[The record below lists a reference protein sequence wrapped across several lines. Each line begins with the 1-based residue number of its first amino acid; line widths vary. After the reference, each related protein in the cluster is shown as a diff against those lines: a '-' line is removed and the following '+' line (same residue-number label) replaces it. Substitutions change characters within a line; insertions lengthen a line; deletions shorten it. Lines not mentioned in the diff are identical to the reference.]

1 MMTFQST
8 LHRESPPRLTSTAN
22 FFPPIESHNSKQGLR
37 REPNQLRAALSI
49 LLVPALLAPVA
60 YSQTPPEQTLLDLTN
75 QSRTEHHLPPL
86 AWDPVLARA
95 ALIHAQRVAIESA
108 PLGHQYPG
116 EPDLTT
122 RAAQAGSHFS
132 TVSENVAGH
141 GTTPDDIFQ
150 AWMNSPTHRANILD
164 PHLNVAGIAVVQNH
178 GLLYAVEDFARITPT
193 LAPSEI
199 ERRVTQLLRDNGLA
213 PAASNADAR
222 ATCPMQTGNAGHPS
236 LVIQWDG
243 ANLADI
249 PATVLQQLPNPT
261 THTAAVA
268 ACPSQR
274 HDQPFTT
281 YRVVILIY

>member
-1 MMTFQST
+1 
-8 LHRESPPRLTSTAN
+8 LYLTTVGRD
-22 FFPPIESHNSKQGLR
+22 EEK
-37 REPNQLRAALSI
+37 PNQLRAALPI
-49 LLVPALLAPVA
+49 LLILALLAPIA
-60 YSQTPPEQTLLDLTN
+60 HSQTPPEQTLLDLTN
-75 QSRTEHHLPPL
+75 QSRAEHHLPPL

-95 ALIHAQRVAIESA
+95 ALLHAQRVAIES
-108 PLGHQYPG
+108 GSVEHQYPS
-116 EPDLTT
+116 EPDLLT
-122 RAAQAGSHFS
+122 RAVQAGSHFS
-132 TVSENVAGH
+132 TVSENVAGRA
-141 GTTPDDIFQ
+141 TTPADIFH

-199 ERRVTQLLRDNGLA
+199 ERRVTQLLRDHGLA
-213 PAASNADAR
+213 PAPSNADAR
-222 ATCPMQTGNAGHPS
+222 ATCPMPTGNAGHPT

-243 ANLADI
+243 SNLADI
-249 PATVLQQLPNPT
+249 PATVLHQLPNPT

-268 ACPSQR
+268 SCPSQR